1 MKIVSDFTLVL
12 PNKDIDISV
21 GYSAGF
27 IFDGNRHLTSQELQA
42 FFDTGS
48 SIFLLERVE
57 KRSLWLWQVRQ
68 N

>member
-1 MKIVSDFTLVL
+1 MKIVSDFILVL

-42 FFDTGS
+42 FFQEASDWDD
-48 SIFLLERVE
+48 FLSPA
-57 KRSLWLWQVRQ
+57 KRITVIR
-68 N
+68 